1 MNFLFKNQSKVLV
14 HKHKKGIKSYWGK
27 LRCIYVASAALNEK
41 FHNQN
46 PKE

>member
-14 HKHKKGIKSYWGK
+14 HKIKKVYKVIGEK
-27 LRCIYVASAALNEK
+27 LRGIYVASAALNEK